1 MKIGL
6 KLSVASNRQKL
17 NMQFSLVQPLEEIPN
32 QQPGTETSKHVNRR
46 NWDQQWAKSK
56 LHRT

>member
-17 NMQFSLVQPLEEIPN
+17 KMQFSLIQPLEEILN
-32 QQPGTETSKHVNRR
+32 QQPGMETNECVKRR
-46 NWDQQWAKSK
+46 NWDKQWAKSK
-56 LHRT
+56 LHKT